1 MASAES
7 VLSKKKVSMIGLGR
21 LGICTALCFELHGW
35 DVLGVDV
42 FPGYVESVN
51 NKTLKSNE
59 PRVEELLKKSK
70 KLKATTSLI
79 EATNYSDLIMILVAT
94 PTGVGE
100 NSYDCGTLSKVLRD
114 LNGLKLKNKHFII
127 CCTVP
132 PTYCDNIGL
141 HLIEDC
147 ENCTLSYNP
156 EFIAQG
162 NIING
167 LLKPD
172 MVLIGEGNKDAG
184 DILEGLYKHATENKP
199 KICRMSTSSAEIMK
213 LSLNCFV
220 TTKISYANMIG
231 DIADKTPNANKID
244 ILKGIGSDSRVG
256 SKCILPGYGFGGP
269 CFPRDN
275 RALGVYARRV
285 GVEPLISE
293 ATDKYNIFHA
303 DFMAKQLLNQ
313 NLDIYIISDVA
324 YKPKCPV
331 DIIEESQ
338 PIEVAKRI
346 VRAGKKVII
355 KDRYAIVELV
365 KRTYGS
371 LFLYEIEE
379 DNDDD
384 DNNQDEGI
392 KDKSK
397 SQQHQD
403 ISLVSSS
410 SSSSTTTTTI
420 PSHNKN
426 NDNSNK
432 KSKRTRDDENDD
444 MDVDKKSN
452 HTPKGKNGNIID
464 DNNDNNNDSSSSPS
478 KKKHKTPDNGK
489 NNNNSSSKDNNNK
502 NKNKSTPSSANSKHN
517 HSTEE
522 VDISVTM
529 GNPLSSYKR

>member
-79 EATNYSDLIMILVAT
+79 EATNHSDLIMILVAT

-114 LNGLKLKNKHFII
+114 LNGLKLKNKHFVI

-141 HLIEDC
+141 YLIEDC
-147 ENCTLSYNP
+147 KNCTLSYNP

-184 DILEGLYKHATENKP
+184 DILEGLYTQSTENKP

-220 TTKISYANMIG
+220 TTKISFANMIG

-275 RALGVYARRV
+275 RALGVYARRI

-313 NLDIYIISDVA
+313 NLDVYIISDVA

-371 LFLYEIEE
+371 LFSYEVEE
-379 DNDDD
+379 DD
-384 DNNQDEGI
+384 DNDNNN
-392 KDKSK
+392 K

-403 ISLVSSS
+403 VSLVSSTS
-410 SSSSTTTTTI
+410 S
-420 PSHNKN
+420 
-426 NDNSNK
+426 SNK
-432 KSKRTRDDENDD
+432 KSQSKRTRDDNDIENGDI
-444 MDVDKKSN
+444 DVDKKSHN
-452 HTPKGKNGNIID
+452 TPKNKNGNNVSTSTSASIDND
-464 DNNDNNNDSSSSPS
+464 DNNDALISSSPS

-489 NNNNSSSKDNNNK
+489 SNINNNSNNK
-502 NKNKSTPSSANSKHN
+502 GNNKNKSTPSSTNSKHN
-517 HSTEE
+517 HSTDE